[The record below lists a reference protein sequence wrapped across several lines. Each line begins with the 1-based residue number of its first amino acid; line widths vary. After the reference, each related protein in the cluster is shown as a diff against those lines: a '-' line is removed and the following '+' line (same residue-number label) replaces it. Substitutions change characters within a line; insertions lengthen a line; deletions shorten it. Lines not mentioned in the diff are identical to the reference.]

1 MLEFPEWLVIPLA
14 DWIDAIMDWVLSAL
28 GSVFD
33 VISDLVGSGILGAI
47 SSSSP
52 VERYAWLIPGVWWSF
67 LILAVALVALVA
79 FVYLSLR
86 IFKNTRTAIF
96 IGFALLIGF
105 FSIIFG
111 LNGIKG
117 VLLDIPWW
125 LIIAM
130 VGYAAWRA
138 TRKWW
143 AGPVMAGL
151 LVLIGTFRFGAL
163 GYWDLAMDTL
173 SIIITSV
180 ILCLGMGIP
189 IGILMARSNRA
200 EAMIKPFLDAMQTM
214 PSFVYLVPV
223 MILFGLG
230 KVPAT
235 FATILYAV
243 PPLIRLTNTGI
254 RQVPKSIIEAGQAF
268 GATKRQVL
276 LEIQL
281 PLATPSI
288 MVGINQTTMMALAMV
303 VIASMV
309 GAGGLGL
316 EVLRSLQNLEV
327 GRGFQAGLSI
337 VLLAIVIDRITS
349 AMAAGQQN
357 KSKVYQ

>member
-1 MLEFPEWLVIPLA
+1 
-14 DWIDAIMDWVLSAL
+14 MDWLLSAL
-28 GSVFD
+28 GNLFD
-33 VISDLVGSGILGAI
+33 VISALVGSGIFGVI
-47 SSSSP
+47 SYNAS
-52 VERYAWLIPGVWWSF
+52 VEEYVWLIPGTWWAF
-67 LILAVALVALVA
+67 VILAVALVILAAL
-79 FVYLSLR
+79 VYLSLR
-86 IFKNTRTAIF
+86 IFKNVRTTLFTGI
-96 IGFALLIGF
+96 ALLIGF

-125 LIIAM
+125 LIIAL
-130 VGYAAWRA
+130 VGYTAWRV
-138 TRKWW
+138 THKWW

-151 LVLIGTFRFGAL
+151 LLFIGTFRYGTL

-180 ILCLGMGIP
+180 ILCLGIGIP
-189 IGILMARSNRA
+189 TGILMARNDRV
-200 EAMIKPFLDAMQTM
+200 EALIKPLLDAMQTM

-235 FATILYAV
+235 FATILYAA

-254 RQVPKSIIEAGQAF
+254 RQVSNSVIEAGKAF
-268 GATKRQVL
+268 GATKRQILFEV
-276 LEIQL
+276 QL
-281 PLATPSI
+281 PLAAPSI

-349 AMAAGQQN
+349 AMAAGQQK